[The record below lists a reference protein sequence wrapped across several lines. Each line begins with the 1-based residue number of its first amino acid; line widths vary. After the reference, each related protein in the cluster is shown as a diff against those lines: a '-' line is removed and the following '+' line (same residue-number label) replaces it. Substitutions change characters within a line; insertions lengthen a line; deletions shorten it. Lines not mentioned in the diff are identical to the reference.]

1 MPGLSITTK
10 CIPFYE
16 LSLDE
21 LYAILAL
28 RQEVFIV
35 EQNCPFL
42 DADGK
47 DQLALHLMIFDETSS
62 LIAYTR
68 LYDKDVY
75 YEGHT
80 SIGRVVTSPKA
91 RGGGIGRLLMEKSIE
106 KVLSDFEEAPIK
118 IGAQKYL
125 EKFYQSLGFR
135 LTGNDYMEDGIP
147 HTYMIYD
154 KHLG

>member
-1 MPGLSITTK
+1 MPDLSITIK
-10 CIPFYE
+10 CVPFYE
-16 LSLDE
+16 LSHDE

-47 DQLALHLMIFDETSS
+47 DQIALHLMLFNKDQN
-62 LIAYTR
+62 LVAYTR
-68 LYDKDVY
+68 LFDKDDY
-75 YEGHT
+75 YQGYT

-91 RGGGIGRLLMEKSIE
+91 RGGGLGRVLMNHSIE
-106 KVLSDFEEAPIK
+106 KVLALFGQAPIK

-125 EKFYQSLGFR
+125 EQFYQSLGFE
-135 LTGNDYMEDGIP
+135 LTGNDYIEDGIP
-147 HTYMIYD
+147 HTYMIYRV
-154 KHLG
+154 K

>member
-1 MPGLSITTK
+1 MPDLSITIK
-10 CIPFYE
+10 CVPFYE
-16 LSLDE
+16 LSHDE

-47 DQLALHLMIFDETSS
+47 DQLALHLMIFDKDQQ
-62 LIAYTR
+62 LVAYTR
-68 LYDKDVY
+68 LFDKDVY
-75 YEGHT
+75 YEGYT

-91 RGGGIGRLLMEKSIE
+91 RGGGLGRVLMEKSIE
-106 KVLSDFEEAPIK
+106 KVLDLFGQAPIK

-125 EKFYQSLGFR
+125 EKFYKSLGFQP
-135 LTGNDYMEDGIP
+135 TGNDYIEDGIP
-147 HTYMIYD
+147 HTYMIY
-154 KHLG
+154 

>member
-1 MPGLSITTK
+1 MPELSITTK
-10 CIPFYE
+10 CVPFYE

-47 DQLALHLMIFDETSS
+47 DTIAMHLMIFDTNQN
-62 LIAYTR
+62 LVAYTR
-68 LYDKDVY
+68 LYDKDAY
-75 YEGHT
+75 YQGYT

-91 RGGGIGRLLMEKSIE
+91 RGDGLGRVLMEKSIE
-106 KVLSDFEEAPIK
+106 KVLTLFGQAPIK

-125 EKFYQSLGFR
+125 EKFYESLGFE
-135 LTGNDYMEDGIP
+135 LTGNDYIEDGIP
-147 HTYMIYD
+147 HTYMIYQS
-154 KHLG
+154 K

>member
-1 MPGLSITTK
+1 MPGLSITIK
-10 CIPFYE
+10 CVPFYE
-16 LSLDE
+16 LTLDE
-21 LYAILAL
+21 LYTILAL

-47 DQLALHLMIFDETSS
+47 DQLALHLMITDEVGS
-62 LIAYTR
+62 LLAYTR
-68 LYDKDVY
+68 LFEKSVY
-75 YEGHT
+75 YDGYT

-91 RGGGIGRLLMEKSIE
+91 RGTGVGRLLMEKSIA
-106 KVLSDFEEAPIK
+106 KVLGDFEIAPIK

-125 EKFYQSLGFR
+125 EEFYQSLGFR

-147 HTYMIYD
+147 HTYMIFD
-154 KHLG
+154 KHLS

>member
-10 CIPFYE
+10 CVPFYE
-16 LSLDE
+16 LKLDE

-42 DADGK
+42 DADSK
-47 DQLALHLMIFDETSS
+47 DQIALHLMINDEAGS
-62 LIAYTR
+62 LVAYTR
-68 LYDKDVY
+68 LFNKDVY
-75 YEGHT
+75 YEGYT

-91 RGGGIGRLLMEKSIE
+91 RGGGVGRVLMEKSIE
-106 KVLSDFEEAPIK
+106 KVLNDFQKAPIK

-135 LTGNDYMEDGIP
+135 LTGNDYIEDGIP

-154 KHLG
+154 KHLS

>member
-1 MPGLSITTK
+1 MPDLSITIK
-10 CIPFYE
+10 CVRFYE

-47 DQLALHLMIFDETSS
+47 DQTALHLMLFDKEDN

-68 LYDKDVY
+68 LFDKDLY
-75 YEGHT
+75 YEGYT

-91 RGGGIGRLLMEKSIE
+91 RGGGIGRVLMEKSIE
-106 KVLSDFEEAPIK
+106 KVLDLFGQTPIK

-125 EKFYQSLGFR
+125 EKFYQSLGFE
-135 LTGNDYMEDGIP
+135 LTGNDYIEDGIP
-147 HTYMIYD
+147 HTYMIYPA
-154 KHLG
+154 G

>member
-1 MPGLSITTK
+1 MPDLSITIK
-10 CIPFYE
+10 CVPFYE
-16 LSLDE
+16 LSHDE

-47 DQLALHLMIFDETSS
+47 DQIALHLMIFDKDRQ
-62 LIAYTR
+62 LVAYTR
-68 LYDKDVY
+68 LFDKDVY
-75 YEGHT
+75 YEGYT

-91 RGGGIGRLLMEKSIE
+91 RGGGLGRILMEKSIE
-106 KVLSDFEEAPIK
+106 KVLDLFGQAPIK

-125 EKFYQSLGFR
+125 EKFYQSLGFAP
-135 LTGNDYMEDGIP
+135 TGDDYIEDGIP
-147 HTYMIYD
+147 HTYMIY
-154 KHLG
+154 K

>member
-1 MPGLSITTK
+1 MPDLSITIK
-10 CIPFYE
+10 CVPFYE
-16 LSLDE
+16 LSHDE

-47 DQLALHLMIFDETSS
+47 DQLALHLMIFDKDQQ
-62 LIAYTR
+62 LVAYTR
-68 LYDKDVY
+68 LFDKDVY
-75 YEGHT
+75 YEGYT

-91 RGGGIGRLLMEKSIE
+91 RGGGLGRVLMEKSIE
-106 KVLSDFEEAPIK
+106 KVLELFGQAPIK

-125 EKFYQSLGFR
+125 EKFYQSLGFQP
-135 LTGNDYMEDGIP
+135 TGNDYIEDGIP
-147 HTYMIYD
+147 HTYMIYQPA
-154 KHLG
+154 

>member
-1 MPGLSITTK
+1 MPDLSITIK
-10 CIPFYE
+10 CVPFYE
-16 LSLDE
+16 LSHDE

-47 DQLALHLMIFDETSS
+47 DQIALHLMIFDKDQH
-62 LIAYTR
+62 LVAYTR
-68 LYDKDVY
+68 LFDKDIY
-75 YEGHT
+75 YEGYT

-91 RGGGIGRLLMEKSIE
+91 RGGGLGRILMEKSIE
-106 KVLSDFEEAPIK
+106 KVLDLFGQAPVK

-125 EKFYQSLGFR
+125 EKFYQSLGFAP
-135 LTGNDYMEDGIP
+135 TGDDYIEDGIP
-147 HTYMIYD
+147 HTYMIY
-154 KHLG
+154 K

>member
-1 MPGLSITTK
+1 MPDLSITTK
-10 CIPFYE
+10 CVPFYE

-47 DQLALHLMIFDETSS
+47 DQIAMHLMVLDEAGN
-62 LIAYTR
+62 LVAYTR
-68 LYDKDVY
+68 LFDKDVY
-75 YEGHT
+75 YVGYT
-80 SIGRVVTSPKA
+80 SIGRVVTSPKD
-91 RGGGIGRLLMEKSIE
+91 RGGGLGRVLMEKSIE
-106 KVLSDFEEAPIK
+106 KVLTLFGQAPIK

-125 EKFYQSLGFR
+125 EKFYQSLGFE
-135 LTGNDYMEDGIP
+135 LTGKDYIEDGIP
-147 HTYMIYD
+147 HTYMIYP
-154 KHLG
+154 

>member
-1 MPGLSITTK
+1 MPDLSITTK
-10 CIPFYE
+10 CVPFYE

-47 DQLALHLMIFDETSS
+47 DQIGLHLMIFNETQN
-62 LIAYTR
+62 LVAYTR
-68 LYDKDVY
+68 LFDKDVY
-75 YEGHT
+75 YQGYT

-91 RGGGIGRLLMEKSIE
+91 RGGGLGRVLMEKSIE
-106 KVLSDFEEAPIK
+106 KVLTLYGKEPIK

-125 EKFYQSLGFR
+125 EKFYQSLGFE
-135 LTGNDYMEDGIP
+135 LTGKDYIEDGIP
-147 HTYMIYD
+147 HIYMIYPN
-154 KHLG
+154 K

>member
-1 MPGLSITTK
+1 MPDSSITIK
-10 CIPFYE
+10 CVPFYE
-16 LSLDE
+16 LSHDE

-47 DQLALHLMIFDETSS
+47 DQLALHLMIFDKDQQ
-62 LIAYTR
+62 LVAYTR
-68 LYDKDVY
+68 LFDKDVY
-75 YEGHT
+75 YEGYT

-91 RGGGIGRLLMEKSIE
+91 RGGGFGRVLMEKSIE
-106 KVLSDFEEAPIK
+106 KVLDLFGQAPIK

-125 EKFYQSLGFR
+125 EKFYQSLGFQP
-135 LTGNDYMEDGIP
+135 TGNDYIEDGIP
-147 HTYMIYD
+147 HTYMIYQPA
-154 KHLG
+154 

>member
-10 CIPFYE
+10 CVPFDE

-47 DQLALHLMIFDETSS
+47 DQLALHLMIFDETGS
-62 LIAYTR
+62 LVAYTR
-68 LYDKDVY
+68 LFDKDIY
-75 YEGHT
+75 YDGYT
-80 SIGRVVTSPKA
+80 SIGRVVSSPNA
-91 RGGGIGRLLMEKSIE
+91 RGEGIGRVLMKKSIE
-106 KVLSDFEEAPIK
+106 KVLNDSEKAPIK

-135 LTGNDYMEDGIP
+135 LTGNDYIEDGIP

-154 KHLG
+154 QHLG

>member
-1 MPGLSITTK
+1 MPDLLITTK
-10 CIPFYE
+10 CVPFYE
-16 LSLDE
+16 LNLDE

-47 DQLALHLMIFDETSS
+47 DQPAQHLIMFDIDQN
-62 LIAYTR
+62 LVAYTR
-68 LYDKDVY
+68 LFDKNVY
-75 YEGHT
+75 YEGYT

-91 RGGGIGRLLMEKSIE
+91 RGGGLGRALMEKSIE
-106 KVLSDFEEAPIK
+106 KVLDLFGQAPIK

-125 EKFYQSLGFR
+125 EKFYQSLGFE
-135 LTGNDYMEDGIP
+135 LTGIDYIEDGIP
-147 HTYMIYD
+147 HTYMVYPT
-154 KHLG
+154 K

>member
-1 MPGLSITTK
+1 MPDLSITIK
-10 CIPFYE
+10 CVPFYE
-16 LSLDE
+16 LSHDE

-47 DQLALHLMIFDETSS
+47 DQIALHLMIFDKDQQ
-62 LIAYTR
+62 LVAYTR
-68 LYDKDVY
+68 LFDKDVY
-75 YEGHT
+75 YEGYT

-91 RGGGIGRLLMEKSIE
+91 RGGGFGRVLMEKSIE
-106 KVLSDFEEAPIK
+106 KVLDLFGQAPIK

-125 EKFYQSLGFR
+125 EKFYQSLGFQP
-135 LTGNDYMEDGIP
+135 TGNDYIEDGIP
-147 HTYMIYD
+147 HTYMIYQPA
-154 KHLG
+154 